1 MQRDRCDVA
10 HAGKSALPTW
20 HMACQARRTMS
31 EGTGMRLQETVCIIS
46 GAAGGIVVLGDLP
59 TKDVEHMAVSR

>member
-1 MQRDRCDVA
+1 
-10 HAGKSALPTW
+10 
-20 HMACQARRTMS
+20 
-31 EGTGMRLQETVCIIS
+31 MRLQETVCIIS